1 MEDAEQGAAVE
12 VPFGTRA
19 RRALLAFIEM
29 LEELMEFNH
38 DALVVRQLMPAQK
51 ELTRERTSLGLAA
64 VAAEQL
70 EGN

>member
-1 MEDAEQGAAVE
+1 MRPEFSGS
-12 VPFGTRA
+12 
-19 RRALLAFIEM
+19 LLKNSRSVNDQPSHSVEM

>member
-1 MEDAEQGAAVE
+1 MRPEFSGSLPKNIRSVIDQ
-12 VPFGTRA
+12 
-19 RRALLAFIEM
+19 LSHSIDM

>member
-1 MEDAEQGAAVE
+1 MRPEFSGSLPKNSRSVIDQ
-12 VPFGTRA
+12 
-19 RRALLAFIEM
+19 LSHSIDM